1 MTLADE
7 EKRIRAAYAR
17 RKAASLSRLY
27 DWQAPEVQL
36 REYGLRTAW
45 SGVLADA
52 GIHDLSDLDI
62 LDVGCG
68 TGGWLRQLM
77 AWGAVPDRLHGI
89 DLLEERV
96 AQAKRL
102 APHIDIRVASA
113 WPIPY
118 PDAAFDVVFSHT
130 VFSSILDRDGRSR
143 LAQEMM
149 RVLRPDGIILIYDF
163 RYNNP
168 RNSDVTGIT
177 VREIRELFPNS
188 VIKVRTLTLVPPL
201 ARRLVPASP
210 LLGLVLERLCPFLR
224 SHALYRVG
232 RRNPA

>member
-7 EKRIRAAYAR
+7 EKRIRTAYAR
-17 RKAASLSRLY
+17 RQDARLSRLY
-27 DWQAPEVQL
+27 DWQSPEVQL

-45 SGVLADA
+45 SGVLAEA

-77 AWGAVPDRLHGI
+77 AWGAAPERLHGI

-96 AQAKRL
+96 VLAKRL

-118 PDAAFDVVFSHT
+118 PDAAFDLVLSHT
-130 VFSSILDRDGRSR
+130 VFSSILDRDGRFS

-149 RVLRPDGIILIYDF
+149 RVLRPDGIILIYDL
-163 RYNNP
+163 RYDNP
-168 RNSDVTGIT
+168 RNADVTGIPL
-177 VREIRELFPNS
+177 REIRELFPYS
-188 VIKVRTLTLVPPL
+188 EIKARTLTLAPPL
-201 ARRLVPASP
+201 ARRLVPASS
-210 LLGLVLERLCPFLR
+210 LLGLFLERLCPFVR
-224 SHALYRVG
+224 SHALYRVS
-232 RRNPA
+232 RRKPA